1 MRKIFSSQRVEN
13 AEGVAQ
19 ILRDAGIEVRVTNGR
34 SYHSNRRGQ
43 FSYTDKVNSEN
54 LPSVWVVHA
63 NDQPRAREILREKR
77 LLDTTRRDHPTAEYA
92 FRETPADAATGR
104 GWAWRIRIALLVV
117 IAGVALV
124 IMLRH
129 RSAPSSA
136 ASPTVTAPA
145 TSAPATP
152 QVQPDTDGE
161 DGFRVRIQPDT
172 PVPAPATPAP
182 PPEN

>member
-34 SYHSNRRGQ
+34 SYRTKRSGQ
-43 FSYTDKVNSEN
+43 FSYTDKVNN
-54 LPSVWVVHA
+54 DNQPAVWVVHA
-63 NDQPRAREILREKR
+63 NDQPRAREILRDKR

-92 FRETPADAATGR
+92 FRETPAEAGNGR

-124 IMLRH
+124 IMMRH
-129 RSAPSSA
+129 RTT
-136 ASPTVTAPA
+136 PTAAPA
-145 TSAPATP
+145 VPTTQAQPA
-152 QVQPDTDGE
+152 QQPPSE
-161 DGFRVRIQPDT
+161 DEFRVRIQSQPDA
-172 PVPAPATPAP
+172 PSQAPAPAPAP
-182 PPEN
+182 APEK